1 MQPYRN
7 VVVSTCSFDVAPD
20 QPPAALVF
28 PAFSHISQVEP
39 TESSVANFLETF
51 VLADRKQA
59 TEQQASKKSVTDLLK
74 EKSRRKGLVTPISAP
89 TILICSHN
97 SRDSRCG
104 ILGPLLHQEFSQYI
118 NKRHTLRNQIISRV
132 VEDSQQDSE
141 AGAISFASH
150 PQFRSNAIDPD
161 HHDQQPINVGMI
173 SHIGGHKWAGN
184 VIVYIPP
191 DYQVNPLQRS
201 RRGANPKD
209 KPAQEPV
216 VLESDETSKHDEQ
229 PFLSPLAGK
238 GIWYGRVQPKHVEGI
253 VEQTIGHGKII
264 KDLFRGGINQ
274 NGTVIRL

>member
-1 MQPYRN
+1 M
-7 VVVSTCSFDVAPD
+7 VSTCSFDLTPD

-28 PAFSHISQVEP
+28 PSFNHVSQVEP
-39 TESSVANFLETF
+39 SESSIANFLETF
-51 VLADRKQA
+51 VLADRNQS
-59 TEQQASKKSVTDLLK
+59 TEQKDTKKSVSELLK
-74 EKSRRKGLVTPISAP
+74 EKSRRKGLVTPISTP
-89 TILICSHN
+89 TVLICSHN

-118 NKRHTLRNQIISRV
+118 NKRHTLRNKV
-132 VEDSQQDSE
+132 VSELVESSQQDSE
-141 AGAISFASH
+141 TGAVSFASH
-150 PQFRSNAIDPD
+150 PQFRPNSIDPD
-161 HHDQQPINVGMI
+161 HHDQHPINVGMI

-191 DYQVNPLQRS
+191 DYQINPLERA
-201 RRGANPKD
+201 RGGASPKD
-209 KPAQEPV
+209 KSVQEPTV
-216 VLESDETSKHDEQ
+216 NEGDKTSEQDEN

-264 KDLFRGGINQ
+264 KELFRGGINQ